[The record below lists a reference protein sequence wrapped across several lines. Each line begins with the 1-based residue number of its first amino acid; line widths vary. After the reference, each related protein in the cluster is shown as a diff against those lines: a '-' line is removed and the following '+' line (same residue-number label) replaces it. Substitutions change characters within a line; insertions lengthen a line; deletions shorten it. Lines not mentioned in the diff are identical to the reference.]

1 MTDKLDAI
9 NEVAR
14 IDRALRR
21 CKWHQ
26 YIKRKTLRAYKEMLL
41 TIHEL

>member
-14 IDRALRR
+14 IDRLLRR

-26 YIKRKTLRAYKEMLL
+26 YLKKKTLKAYKDMLL